1 MLQMTNAQA
10 QAKTS
15 LYCEGSCRHCL
26 EILILSEALLS
37 TSALPEVSATK
48 SSSLL
53 LPVSCVPLAL
63 VTKLTPFSI
72 GRHIAFVLQ
81 MTSIQH
87 LVKKKECQLWKASSV
102 IGRYLRTAP
111 LLRLLCGAR
120 KSDRKATSVLKSH
133 AKLFLITGTRLH
145 RRVASPKVVDVA
157 YVSF

>member
-48 SSSLL
+48 FSSLL

-63 VTKLTPFSI
+63 ATKLTPFSI

-81 MTSIQH
+81 MTSIQY
-87 LVKKKECQLWKASSV
+87 LFKKMECQLWKA
-102 IGRYLRTAP
+102 IFQRDREIPAHGATAQTP
-111 LLRLLCGAR
+111 VWSTQKRPESKLC
-120 KSDRKATSVLKSH
+120 
-133 AKLFLITGTRLH
+133 
-145 RRVASPKVVDVA
+145 P
-157 YVSF
+157 